1 MVRIFGVHLGTFHVR
16 KPLRRLRRILTCSVL
31 PEAPWEEFQGAEVQ
45 EGSCR
50 TKVRMDMRYTTPL
63 CAPLKIPKDVD
74 EETLAFIMA
83 RHSSPSHHHGALL
96 RNVHCPVREPLH
108 RL

>member
-1 MVRIFGVHLGTFHVR
+1 MVRIFGFHLGTFHVR
-16 KPLRRLRRILTCSVL
+16 KPLRRLGRILTCSVL
-31 PEAPWEEFQGAEVQ
+31 PEAPWQEFQGAEVQ

-83 RHSSPSHHHGALL
+83 R
-96 RNVHCPVREPLH
+96 R
-108 RL
+108 